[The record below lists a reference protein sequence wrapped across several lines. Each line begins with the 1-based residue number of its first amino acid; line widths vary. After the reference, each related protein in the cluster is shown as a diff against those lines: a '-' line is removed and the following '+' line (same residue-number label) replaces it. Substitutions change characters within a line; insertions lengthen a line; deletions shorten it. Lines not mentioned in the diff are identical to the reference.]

1 MLGGAVRQEESWCEE
16 GPRWQACGAVTIA
29 RARGAQEPA
38 LSCICPHLPPSA
50 APFSGCLQPPSLG
63 VPSSLGWNNLT
74 FCAHFVLYLKEE
86 TFSQLKKKK
95 QKPMTS
101 NEILGNS
108 VVIWKVEYTVFTRLS
123 FNLNVHHSFHRGNL
137 RHFSLQVSSP
147 IVCLMIN
154 KLKWFLQEGTATH
167 SSILAWRIPR
177 TEEPDSLESKGSQR
191 VRHDWAA

>member
-16 GPRWQACGAVTIA
+16 GPRWQACGAVTIT

-95 QKPMTS
+95 SKTYDFKW
-101 NEILGNS
+101 NS
-108 VVIWKVEYTVFTRLS
+108 GQFSHYLKSRIYSVYSLVFQLKC
-123 FNLNVHHSFHRGNL
+123 
-137 RHFSLQVSSP
+137 SP
-147 IVCLMIN
+147 
-154 KLKWFLQEGTATH
+154 FF
-167 SSILAWRIPR
+167 
-177 TEEPDSLESKGSQR
+177 SQR
-191 VRHDWAA
+191 KLETFFLTGEQSHSLFNDQ